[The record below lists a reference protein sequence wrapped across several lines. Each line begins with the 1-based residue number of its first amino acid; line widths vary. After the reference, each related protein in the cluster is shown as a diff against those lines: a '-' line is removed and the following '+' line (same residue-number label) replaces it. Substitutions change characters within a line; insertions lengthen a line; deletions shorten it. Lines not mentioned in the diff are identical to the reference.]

1 MMVSAKLKKSS
12 KKKYTKEQ
20 LELARRYESCWN
32 CHFNELP
39 KDMQIEIIE
48 NPEGRCS
55 KEFTKKII
63 KEAEKKF
70 DKDR

>member
-1 MMVSAKLKKSS
+1 MVSAKLKKSG

-32 CHFNELP
+32 YHFNELP
-39 KDMQIEIIE
+39 KDTQVDIIE
-48 NPEGRCS
+48 NPEGRYS

-63 KEAEKKF
+63 REAEKKF